1 MPSPCSNPEMVAA
14 GFGLGLRDIRTAYS
28 LARRTAGRA
37 WPMLLTAVMDSQL
50 EGYPMYYVQR
60 DAQGRLARVE
70 AAPYAEYTELLPA
83 DHAEI
88 QDWFADN
95 TVENSLKQLKQSDL
109 DMIRVLEDLIE
120 VLTAKG
126 VISITDLPAGAQAK
140 LLNRST
146 AREALGGLS
155 NLIDDSEERGL
166 I

>member
-1 MPSPCSNPEMVAA
+1 
-14 GFGLGLRDIRTAYS
+14 
-28 LARRTAGRA
+28 
-37 WPMLLTAVMDSQL
+37 
-50 EGYPMYYVQR
+50 MYYVQR
-60 DAQGRLARVE
+60 DAQGHLVRVE

-83 DHAEI
+83 DHSEI

-126 VISITDLPAGAQAK
+126 VISITDLPPGAQAK

>member
-1 MPSPCSNPEMVAA
+1 
-14 GFGLGLRDIRTAYS
+14 
-28 LARRTAGRA
+28 
-37 WPMLLTAVMDSQL
+37 
-50 EGYPMYYVQR
+50 MYYVQR

-140 LLNRST
+140 LLNRSP